1 MLLDKINEILFKI
14 NNYLPKFMK
23 VDKILHFG
31 ICFILSFLFGT
42 HGVALAFSAGI
53 TKEYADSLNPQTNWS
68 WGDIVAGFLGIII
81 GYPLGF
87 YVLNGDFM
95 LYFLY
100 NLIY

>member
-42 HGVALAFSAGI
+42 HGVALAFSAGV
-53 TKEYADSLNPQTNWS
+53 TKEYCDYLNPNSKWS
-68 WGDIVAGFLGIII
+68 WGDIVADIIGIII
-81 GYPLGF
+81 G
-87 YVLNGDFM
+87 
-95 LYFLY
+95 
-100 NLIY
+100 